1 MKWTE
6 NWRMILWLAIPS
18 IISFASQT
26 LSGTLN
32 LMIVGRLE
40 GGVAGQA
47 IAIVGVSNVI
57 IYNVWAIFSGIGHT
71 VNYLVAQNIGAGET
85 KKAIE
90 RTYIALY
97 VTALVALFVLAA
109 GWLFADELLRI
120 VGGKSA
126 EELADGASYLRL
138 RFYAMS
144 CGIFSFLFHG
154 FMRGT
159 GDTRTPMVLSL
170 LMNTVM
176 MTLTYGLA
184 YSRFGLPELGLYGAG
199 LAFFIGEL
207 IGLVG
212 CLFVFFVRLHP
223 RYATRSRAKFRWNEA
238 RLILR
243 ESGKLGVQEFSISFS
258 MLVFTF
264 FVAYL
269 GATALAANEVALSVM
284 SLGFMPAFGFGS
296 TATILVGQYIGKGKP
311 LVARRMGT
319 DVAVLG
325 TIFLTLVGVLEF
337 AFPVTIAHWYSNEP
351 EVYELAA
358 RLIMMSAFLQLFDGL
373 LNYYAGGLRGIGDTT
388 FLLRV
393 SFALGVFL
401 FIPSTYL
408 AIFVFHWGSVGAWLS
423 LYFYLVVFGL
433 LVMRRFYR
441 TDWLSV
447 RMKSA
452 E

>member
-176 MTLTYGLA
+176 VTLTYGLA
-184 YSRFGLPELGLYGAG
+184 YGRFGLPELGLYGAG

-223 RYATRSRAKFRWNEA
+223 RYATRSRA
-238 RLILR
+238 
-243 ESGKLGVQEFSISFS
+243 S
-258 MLVFTF
+258 
-264 FVAYL
+264 
-269 GATALAANEVALSVM
+269 
-284 SLGFMPAFGFGS
+284 
-296 TATILVGQYIGKGKP
+296 
-311 LVARRMGT
+311 
-319 DVAVLG
+319 
-325 TIFLTLVGVLEF
+325 
-337 AFPVTIAHWYSNEP
+337 H
-351 EVYELAA
+351 
-358 RLIMMSAFLQLFDGL
+358 SA
-373 LNYYAGGLRGIGDTT
+373 
-388 FLLRV
+388 
-393 SFALGVFL
+393 
-401 FIPSTYL
+401 
-408 AIFVFHWGSVGAWLS
+408 
-423 LYFYLVVFGL
+423 
-433 LVMRRFYR
+433 
-441 TDWLSV
+441 
-447 RMKSA
+447 
-452 E
+452 